1 MTAYKILGI
10 DPGVA
15 AAGWCLLAV
24 RDTEIVYEASGVWKT
39 PDKDR
44 EGQKLSVWQRAAL
57 LVSQMC
63 ETFAEHGIAGRDVV
77 AAVESPSYGSKYC
90 SHNVSFCAGLLSS
103 VFNQFGVR
111 NVSDVAAAG
120 WKRKL
125 CGKTDASK
133 KETKLA
139 AAEKL
144 GDDRLAS
151 VSADE
156 SDAIG
161 IALWRAQRTS

>member
-1 MTAYKILGI
+1 MIYILGI

-15 AAGWCLLAV
+15 SAGWCLLSLQNEAF
-24 RDTEIVYEASGVWKT
+24 IYEASGVWRT
-39 PDKDR
+39 PDKDKT
-44 EGQKLSVWQRAAL
+44 GGKLSLWQRAVL
-57 LVSQMC
+57 LVSQM
-63 ETFAEHGIAGRDVV
+63 EDTFAEHGIAGSGVA

-103 VFNQFGVR
+103 VFSQFGVR

-125 CGKTDASK
+125 CGKTSASK

-139 AAEKL
+139 VSERL
-144 GDDRLAS
+144 GDSKLAD

-156 SDAIG
+156 ADAIG
-161 IALWRAQRTS
+161 IALWRAEHAL